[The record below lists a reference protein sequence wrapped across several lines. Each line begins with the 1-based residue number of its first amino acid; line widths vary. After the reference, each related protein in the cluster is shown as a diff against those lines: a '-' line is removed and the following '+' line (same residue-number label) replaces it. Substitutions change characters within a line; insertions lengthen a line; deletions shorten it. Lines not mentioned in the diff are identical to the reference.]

1 MKAPAKG
8 TKPRRKDGVRALCI
22 AAPSVQ
28 RKQKYTITHCIY

>member
-8 TKPRRKDGVRALCI
+8 TKPRRTGGVRALCI

-28 RKQKYTITHCIY
+28 RKRKYAITHCIY